1 MARNKK
7 RIQKKK
13 TIIKKTIKKII
24 KHNIEHNKPSGS
36 KNETNKTAEQ
46 QARDN
51 EMIKTMLARQQPI
64 VQGQT
69 QQNDKYQ
76 QQIDTLNKLYNTQ
89 LKDNETKKSQ
99 ITELKN
105 MLDDSKKEIRRIED
119 EAKHQAQINKQ
130 EEKNIKQQE
139 AAKKRLEKELDKAE
153 ELEDKKREHDLATEE
168 GKHQLKMEIADYHKR
183 ELERSIKDNKTQI
196 EKNKLYNAFV
206 EKKDELEVLETE
218 LASQNEILNSN
229 NFKEPDK
236 ALIDVNKRIYLAKWK
251 QQNNDERIKKEIE
264 IGRIKAEKEGQQQYY
279 NKLIAGRKIHVL
291 TKSGEWAKNTNG
303 KDWLYEKDK
312 DGNFKI
318 NPDDNMLNDYRKQLA
333 EQLRNKQE
341 SEIEL
346 QKYNMMI
353 DNANKTIK
361 ETNKAIIEA
370 ENEAESLKQMR
381 KYYESRPFN
390 DKLKI
395 VEQQKQLT
403 NDLEAKNENMKKQI
417 ELQKR
422 IQEMEARGKVLAQF
436 DPNNMSPDA
445 IQAQMSEYV
454 EQISRT
460 QDDMITK
467 QRQQLD
473 KSRMLNDWNEVHDNI
488 INRYENQEAKNH
500 AHNNLFELIE
510 RKTEGKLTDD
520 MVDWDAVNL
529 GRAIEFA
536 NMINRFD
543 PELLINTEKL
553 DGFVNDKEFND
564 FKWDITEGT
573 QK

>member
-183 ELERSIKDNKTQI
+183 ELERSIKDNKMQI

-353 DNANKTIK
+353 DYANKTKK

-467 QRQQLD
+467 QRQQLE

-520 MVDWDAVNL
+520 MTDWDAVNL

-553 DGFVNDKEFND
+553 DGFVNDKEFNE
-564 FKWDITEGT
+564 F
-573 QK
+573 

>member
-76 QQIDTLNKLYNTQ
+76 QQIDTLNKFYNTQ

-183 ELERSIKDNKTQI
+183 ELERSIKDNKIQI

-467 QRQQLD
+467 QRQQLE

-520 MVDWDAVNL
+520 MTDWDAVNL

-553 DGFVNDKEFND
+553 DGFVNDKEFNE